1 MKCIQW
7 PISRR
12 EWKLIHVAEQNDNF
26 TLLLVEHNHSNK
38 QNYGVLTTLWTKESL
53 PFFPAAYSCLI
64 IGAIKF
70 CAIVNII
77 KSLLINYVLKY
88 IIKNKQK

>member
-1 MKCIQW
+1 MNRK
-7 PISRR
+7 
-12 EWKLIHVAEQNDNF
+12 
-26 TLLLVEHNHSNK
+26 TLNLTFITTYNSK
-38 QNYGVLTTLWTKESL
+38 KDYGVLTTAWTKKPL

-77 KSLLINYVLKY
+77 KSLLKLCIKRFTDKKL
-88 IIKNKQK
+88 KNKSRPE